1 MLMRERSGAL
11 SLFGRFAIGNPSA
24 GLTGRIK
31 RAPPPLKERGADI
44 SGLREGSSLG
54 GYLAKLTI
62 SAAVT
67 NVTCGLFIFWT
78 WTHHSPFWGGAVLST
93 VAGVSTASK
102 KFRYRAR
109 ANWS

>member
-24 GLTGRIK
+24 GLAGRIK
-31 RAPPPLKERGADI
+31 TAPPPLKERGADI
-44 SGLREGSSLG
+44 SEPREGSSLG

-67 NVTCGLFIFWT
+67 TVT
-78 WTHHSPFWGGAVLST
+78 
-93 VAGVSTASK
+93 
-102 KFRYRAR
+102 RYRFHFLDMGRTTRPSGAALFCQRWPECYRVQKVSVPRAR
-109 ANWS
+109 